1 MQASTSTL
9 VAGPPLDRRGR
20 ILDAAERVFAESGY
34 HGTTLRQIAAAADVK
49 LSLVGYHF
57 ESKLALYTAVFTR
70 RQHVNE
76 ERLQMLEAIED
87 LEAPDALERIVSAFM
102 DPVVA
107 LAAEGAWYRRL
118 VLREASDPSGMQ
130 RPVIRELFDPMARRF
145 IAALRHAL
153 PGKPPGSYE
162 WSYLFAVGALTQ
174 SAFDDRIANLSDDP
188 PTGSNVELLRSF
200 ITAGWRHG

>member
-1 MQASTSTL
+1 MEATAVTD
-9 VAGPPLDRRGR
+9 PPPERRER

-34 HGTTLRQIAAAADVK
+34 HATTLRQVAAAADVK

-57 ESKLALYTAVFTR
+57 PSKLALYVAVFAR

-76 ERLQMLEAIED
+76 ERLRLLHEID
-87 LEAPDALERIVSAFM
+87 LDAPDALERIVAAFM

-107 LAAEGAWYRRL
+107 LPADGAWYRRL
-118 VLREASDPSGMQ
+118 VLREAADPSSMQ
-130 RPVIRELFDPMARRF
+130 RPVIRELFDPMAREF
-145 IAALRHAL
+145 VAALRVAV
-153 PGKPPGSYE
+153 PGKPPGFYE

-174 SAFDDRIANLSDDP
+174 SAFGDRIGNLTDAP
-188 PTGSNVELLRSF
+188 PPGSNVDLLRSF